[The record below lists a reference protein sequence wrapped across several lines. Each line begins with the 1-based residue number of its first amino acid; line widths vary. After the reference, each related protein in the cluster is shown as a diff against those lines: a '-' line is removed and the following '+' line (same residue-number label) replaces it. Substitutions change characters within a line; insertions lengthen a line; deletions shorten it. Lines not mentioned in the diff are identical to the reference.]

1 MNALRMSFLVAA
13 DVAVI
18 AFFVALLAGCV
29 TTPPAPYRNGDFVS
43 HMASVESVESVARDR
58 AAVRPVAPPT
68 EVAATQRARG

>member
-29 TTPPAPYRNGDFVS
+29 TTPSAPYRNGDFVS
-43 HMASVESVESVARDR
+43 HMASVESVARDR
-58 AAVRPVAPPT
+58 AALRPAAPPT